1 MNLGVKRNTAAE
13 SNDRTV
19 RVWDLFVR
27 TFHWSLV
34 VAFFIAYTTEDEL
47 LTPHVW
53 AGYAVGGLLIL
64 RILWGF
70 VGPKHARFSD
80 FLYAPATVVAYLRDL
95 IGFRA
100 KRYLGHSPA
109 GGAMVFALMIGLA
122 ATVWSG
128 LEFYADAEG
137 KGPLASA
144 SGLVAPAAVSPSA
157 GARLYLASSDE
168 KERDDERETGGD
180 SAWEDL
186 HEALAHLTFLLVL
199 AHLSGVALAS
209 FVHRENLVR
218 AMISGRKRAE
228 E

>member
-1 MNLGVKRNTAAE
+1 MSLGVKSNTATG
-13 SNDRTV
+13 SNDHTV

-27 TFHWSLV
+27 TFHWTLV
-34 VAFFIAYTTEDEL
+34 VAFFVAYTTEDDL
-47 LTPHVW
+47 LTLHVW
-53 AGYAVGGLLIL
+53 AGYAVGGLLML
-64 RILWGF
+64 RVLWGF

-80 FLYAPATVVAYLRDL
+80 FLYAPATVKAYLRDL

-100 KRYLGHSPA
+100 RRYLGHSPA

-122 ATVWSG
+122 ATVWTG

-144 SGLVAPAAVSPSA
+144 STLVAPAAAGPVA
-157 GARLYLASSDE
+157 GARLYLASADE
-168 KERDDERETGGD
+168 KDGDEGREAGRDGL
-180 SAWEDL
+180 WEDL

-199 AHLSGVALAS
+199 AHLGGVALAS